1 MKILLRD
8 LEFFSFHGVHELEK
22 KAGAIFL
29 LDVTIEF
36 NEKKLITDLD
46 DTIDYEVVY
55 GIIKEEFS
63 STESLLEVLA
73 EKIAEAIKF
82 CFPFVSQINIKII
95 KKGAFIKGLSGH
107 VGVELTKNYI
117 A

>member
-22 KAGAIFL
+22 KVGTIFL
-29 LDVTIEF
+29 LDATIEF
-36 NEKKLITDLD
+36 EENKLITDLHH
-46 DTIDYEVVY
+46 TIDYEVVY
-55 GIIKEEFS
+55 EVIKKEFS

-73 EKIAEAIKF
+73 EKIAQAIKIR
-82 CFPFVSQINIKII
+82 FPFVSQIILRII